1 MKAVPFIG
9 YLFFACSAYCQV
21 NINGY
26 IQDQS
31 TGERLPGATI
41 TLKDTHKG
49 IVSNNYGFFSIDV
62 PKKAII
68 TINYLGYSALT
79 VNTDSLG
86 SFPYTFNLHQNINEL
101 EEVVIQENQLLRV
114 NESEQMSLVS
124 LPVEQVKNMPVLLG
138 EKDILKTIQMLPGVQ
153 SGKEGSA
160 GIYVRGGGPD
170 QNLIILDDAIVYNAF
185 HMFGFFSVFN
195 SDAISSIDL
204 YKGGFP
210 ARYGGRL
217 SSVLDIKMKD
227 GNRKEWH
234 GEGGIGIL
242 SSRLTLEGPL
252 IKDKASVLISGRR
265 SYADLF
271 VNLFGSKDN
280 STRIYFG
287 DLNIKA
293 NYDFSKKSKLIFSN
307 YFGKDVFF
315 FRNSANQINNEVGYN
330 WGNITSTIRWNYVLN
345 SKIFLNTSLIYSK
358 YKFNI
363 FENTTIN
370 EKYYERLNS
379 SEIRDLAAKTELDYF
394 LSPVYHLKLG
404 LSAIQHRFSPRAI
417 VVEDTDLN
425 SVFRETIYNF
435 SDEYAGYIENIF
447 SPNDHLKMNLGLRY
461 STIITDKNKYPQL
474 EPRLSGAYKLTNN
487 LSLKGSYAY
496 TQQNVHLL
504 SSSGIGLPTD
514 LWTSATDNVPP
525 QRAWQIAIGAANYFD
540 KRKIEVSVELFYK
553 EMMDILAYKDGASF
567 LFLGNT
573 ENGTDITPI
582 DWEQNVTS
590 GYGESAGI
598 ELFLHRKTGKL
609 SGWLGY
615 TLSYTRHQFDEIN
628 NSEPFWAR
636 HDRRH
641 DVSIVTSY
649 EVKPN
654 IKLNVN
660 WVYGTGNAI
669 SIPQYSIKYYEHDLQ
684 YLPVSAYNHGE
695 RNSFRAAPY
704 HRLDIGV
711 QFNKKK
717 KWGERVWEVGL
728 YNAYMRSNPF
738 FYTHRSISGNGGAE
752 NKLMYHGLF
761 PLVPS
766 ISYSFKF

>member
-1 MKAVPFIG
+1 MKTVQI
-9 YLFFACSAYCQV
+9 LFFLICTSSAFCQI
-21 NINGY
+21 NINGFV
-26 IQDQS
+26 QDYS

-41 TLKDTHKG
+41 TLKDAHKG
-49 IVSNNYGFFSIDV
+49 VVSNNYGFFSIEV

-68 TINYLGYSALT
+68 IINYLGYSALT
-79 VNTDSLG
+79 VNTDSLR
-86 SFPYTFNLHQNINEL
+86 SFPYTFNLRQNINEL
-101 EEVVIQENQLLRV
+101 EEVVIQEDQFLKI
-114 NESEQMSLVS
+114 NESEQMSLIS

-138 EKDILKTIQMLPGVQ
+138 EKDILKTVQMLPGVQ

-242 SSRLTLEGPL
+242 STRLTLEGPL
-252 IKDKASVLISGRR
+252 IKEKASVLISGRR

-280 STRIYFG
+280 LTRIYFG

-293 NYDFSKKSKLIFSN
+293 NYDFSKNSKLIFSN
-307 YFGKDVFF
+307 YLGKDVFF
-315 FRNSANQINNEVGYN
+315 FRNINNQVNNEAGYN
-330 WGNITSTIRWNYVLN
+330 WENITSTIRWNYVLN
-345 SKIFLNTSLIYSK
+345 SKMFINTSLIYSK
-358 YKFNI
+358 YKFTI
-363 FENTTIN
+363 FEKTTIN

-379 SEIRDLAAKTELDYF
+379 SGIRNLAAKTELDYF
-394 LSPVYHLKLG
+394 LSPVYHLKFG
-404 LSAIQHRFSPRAI
+404 LSAIQHRFSPQSI
-417 VVEDTDLN
+417 VVEDTELN
-425 SVFRETIYNF
+425 SFFREKIYNF
-435 SDEYAGYIENIF
+435 SDEYAGYIENIL
-447 SPNDHLKMNLGLRY
+447 SPNDQLKMNLGLRY
-461 STIITDKNKYPQL
+461 SNVITDKNKYPQL
-474 EPRLSGAYKLTNN
+474 EPRFSGAYKLTSK

-504 SSSGIGLPTD
+504 TSSGIGLPTD
-514 LWTSATDNVPP
+514 LWTSATDKVPP
-525 QRAWQIAIGAANYFD
+525 QKAWQIAFGAANYFD
-540 KRKIEVSVELFYK
+540 KEKIEVSMELFYK
-553 EMMDILAYKDGASF
+553 EMIDILAYKDGASF

-573 ENGTDITPI
+573 EGGTNITPI

-598 ELFLHRKTGKL
+598 ELFLHKKSGRL
-609 SGWLGY
+609 NGWLGY

-628 NSEPFWAR
+628 NGEPFWAR

-641 DVSIVTSY
+641 DISIVSSY

-654 IKLNVN
+654 VKLNVN

-669 SIPQYSIKYYEHDLQ
+669 SIPQYSIKYYEHDFQ
-684 YLPVSAYNHGE
+684 YLSVSAYNYGE

-711 QFNKKK
+711 QFSKKK

-738 FYTHRSISGNGGAE
+738 FYTHHSISGNGGAE

-766 ISYSFKF
+766 VSYSFKF